1 MQPRGGSCS
10 PEEGVTH
17 LVSRG
22 KIISKEKF
30 MPKEELGNQS
40 SILFL
45 RFESLNGKINMKV

>member
-22 KIISKEKF
+22 KLISKEKF

-40 SILFL
+40 SVLFL
-45 RFESLNGKINMKV
+45 RFEVETKKNLKV

>member
-22 KIISKEKF
+22 KLISKEKF
-30 MPKEELGNQS
+30 MPKEELGNHFTS
-40 SILFL
+40 DLKL
-45 RFESLNGKINMKV
+45 KRKKHVL